1 MGQPPPPFSATSS
14 IGPEGSAT
22 KSGVRIARAG
32 RLPLWCAGKTGR
44 RVFVDQ
50 GAIPNGPRPVRQ
62 AGADAIS
69 FLMTLLF
76 LMTLDGTAD
85 TVR

>member
-14 IGPEGSAT
+14 IGPEGPAT
-22 KSGVRIARAG
+22 NSGVRIARAG
-32 RLPLWCAGKTGR
+32 KVHLRCAGKTGR

-50 GAIPNGPRPVRQ
+50 GAIPNGPRAVRQ

-69 FLMTLLF
+69 FLMTLLS
-76 LMTLDGTAD
+76 LMTLWS
-85 TVR
+85 